1 MSILRQ
7 RYAIQLNCMGSG
19 IVLLIA
25 LLYSLLCLF
34 FLETSQN
41 GILEPSSVKLIG
53 TTDKLSRQN
62 VVYSFYIV

>member
-19 IVLLIA
+19 IFLLIA
-25 LLYSLLCLF
+25 LLYSLLCQF

-53 TTDKLSRQN
+53 TTDKLFRQK

>member
-19 IVLLIA
+19 IFLLA
-25 LLYSLLCLF
+25 LLYSLLCQF

-53 TTDKLSRQN
+53 TTDKLSRQK